1 MTTEFF
7 RDHKLYETSKK
18 TLALAQKLAEDYRDQ
33 GLSLTL
39 RQLYYRL
46 VAAGE
51 IENSQAE
58 YKKLGRVLTKAREN
72 GTFSWSILEDRGRNS
87 HHPFVNEN
95 VLHAVGSIE
104 YNYQLDRWAPLDHY
118 VEVWVE
124 KQALE
129 SVVERAC
136 QPLYTPYMA
145 CKGYLSASEA
155 YAAGKRYAQKT
166 AYSEKQGVLIHL
178 GDHDPSGM
186 HMTEDNRDRLQMF
199 ARDHGIQ
206 VVRVALTMDQIEE
219 YSPPPNP
226 AKESD
231 SRAKW
236 YMDQYGKS
244 SWELDAL
251 EPSVLDGII
260 KGAVEPFIDREKW
273 KEIYEREEEDRDPL
287 AALGS
292 NWHRVVELMQ
302 EDGII

>member
-1 MTTEFF
+1 MTLEHF

-18 TLALAQKLAEDYRDQ
+18 TLALAQALAKDYRAQ

-87 HHPFVNEN
+87 HHPYVNE
-95 VLHAVGSIE
+95 SIE
-104 YNYQLDRWAPLDHY
+104 DVVDDLEYQFALDRWAPLDHY

-129 SVVERAC
+129 SVVQRAC
-136 QPLYTPYMA
+136 RPLRTPYMA

-155 YAAGKRYAQKT
+155 YAAGKRYARKT
-166 AYSEKQGVLIHL
+166 GFGAKKGVLIHL

-199 ARDHGIQ
+199 ARDHNIE
-206 VVRVALTMDQIEE
+206 VKRIALNMDQIEQ
-219 YSPPPNP
+219 YAPPPNP

-231 SRAKW
+231 SRAAW
-236 YMDQYGKS
+236 YIERHGKS

-251 EPSVLDGII
+251 EPSVLNGII
-260 KGAVEPFIDREKW
+260 KEAVEPYIDRSVWAKLSEQ
-273 KEIYEREEEDRDPL
+273 EDDARTHL
-287 AALGS
+287 AALGP
-292 NWHRVVELMQ
+292 NWDRIVELMH
-302 EDGII
+302 EDGIV